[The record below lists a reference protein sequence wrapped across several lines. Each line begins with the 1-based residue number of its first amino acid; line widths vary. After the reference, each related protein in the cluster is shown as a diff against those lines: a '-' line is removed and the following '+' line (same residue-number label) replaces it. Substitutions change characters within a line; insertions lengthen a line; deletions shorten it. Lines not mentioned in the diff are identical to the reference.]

1 MKDMITRLAL
11 LEEPEPF
18 LEDVAEPAIRNIKLP
33 ELRPQF
39 FVPRLTERPQN
50 PIMDTVRMTKEP
62 VTSQSAPS
70 VSVRRPLPLELEVLS
85 QDVAALTRVKQE
97 RLDDIWMQAI
107 TQRDRL
113 KPQVLSWDALRR
125 RNPNVIPSPFLS
137 EQNGDVFAAARYH
150 VRPPLQDPDVK
161 LVYVHTH
168 ELLESL
174 LLTVSGTSS
183 TLHIWDP
190 AIEKFVL
197 RGLQGNGIGHLVII
211 SKDEIV
217 SASLLQRFLTIGNLM
232 RRLETLSDTRVP
244 RVSTPTSHA
253 FAHALSSIL
262 AYLRQ
267 VAEAISPDYQS
278 IAGVDPE
285 LVSLWKRY
293 EDMEHVLKAL
303 ATLSGRDENVDPAD
317 YPSIPTAPNALLSS
331 IYQHLSDHLE
341 RASPRIVIGT
351 LAYILTT
358 TSRNYFQSI
367 CASVGYNT
375 PGSIARVLQARARQR
390 PQGSERPNGGILEEE
405 DLTTRLENEDDDAR
419 NGFPDFI
426 TPAVVEVLSRAT
438 KSLGLLRAADPD
450 NPLLTSSRMHRDI
463 EWVWST
469 EQVDNM
475 ADGVDSGELP
485 LVPVRR
491 QPLARQVIGSI
502 PPTDSDVLHAF
513 KIFDLT
519 PGELRTHAQSA
530 ITSNILSNNS
540 ATQSFVSFI
549 DAFPLTLPP
558 STPTLAH
565 LTQHILH
572 PLVAHATSLSGALVA
587 RFLSPTTHLN
597 VHAHLVLLRG
607 YLLLTA
613 HSFKSRLHDALF
625 SDAEELSTPVI
636 GSRTYAAREARE
648 NARRERARTRTESGR
663 SKSSARAATSSGNTK
678 GPGRR
683 AVGLS
688 PALTV
693 GDRWPPGGSDLNY
706 HLRTVIVDSLEDGRF
721 DSASADDQEIDE
733 SALANEKIHE
743 EGEWRLGFA
752 IRDLPVGTGKE
763 KWLNP
768 LSIEALDFLYLHYQP
783 PHPLDVVITPP
794 ILSKYH
800 RMFTFNLRLMR
811 VENVV
816 RTLFRLTRRA
826 AAPLFPTFSPANK
839 LLLHFRFVAHAFIMA
854 LSSYVYDIAIG
865 SNMDAFLA
873 RLSAASG
880 STSPASGFPS
890 SGEVLSASGLG
901 RREQE
906 PVVFTDVFTLAEH
919 HSRVLDDILSSCL
932 LRSGQKAVGDIL
944 RQCME
949 LVLELGILVAGL
961 KDGEL
966 EEYEAAPA
974 LEELWG
980 RFRDKMT
987 TFVKVLKVLVEKEAD
1002 SSGIVLSDI
1011 PLHMMQAHRNVS
1023 GTTANLHQLLLRLN
1037 MSDWW
1042 TKQRS

>member
-1 MKDMITRLAL
+1 MNARQLAL
-11 LEEPEPF
+11 LEDTEPT
-18 LEDVAEPAIRNIKLP
+18 LDDVAESTIQNIKLP

-39 FVPRLTERPQN
+39 FIPRLTERPQN
-50 PIMDTVRMTKEP
+50 PIMDTVRMMKEP
-62 VTSQSAPS
+62 AFSQPVQSIDI
-70 VSVRRPLPLELEVLS
+70 RLPLPLELEVLS
-85 QDVAALTRVKQE
+85 RDVAALVQTRPD
-97 RLDDIWMQAI
+97 RLDNIWTQAA
-107 TQRDRL
+107 TQHDRL

-125 RNPNVIPSPFLS
+125 RNPRIVPSPLLS
-137 EQNGDVFAAARYH
+137 EQSGDVFAAARYH
-150 VRPPLQDPDVK
+150 IRPPLQDPNGK
-161 LVYVHTH
+161 LVYVHAH

-183 TLHIWDP
+183 SLHIWDP

-197 RGLQGNGIGHLVII
+197 RGLQGHSAGHLVIV
-211 SKDEIV
+211 SKDEVV

-232 RRLETLSDTRVP
+232 RRLESLSDARAP
-244 RVSTPTSHA
+244 RSSTPVSHA
-253 FAHALSSIL
+253 YAHALASIL

-267 VAEAISPDYQS
+267 VAEAIAPDYRS
-278 IAGVDPE
+278 AAGVDAE
-285 LVSLWKRY
+285 LVSLWTRY
-293 EDMEHVLKAL
+293 EDMEHVLRAL
-303 ATLSGRDENVDPAD
+303 ATLSGRDEDVDPAD
-317 YPSIPTAPNALLSS
+317 YPSIPTAPTALLSS

-341 RASPRIVIGT
+341 SASPRIVTGT

-358 TSRNYFQSI
+358 TSRNYFQSV

-375 PGSIARVLQARARQR
+375 PGSIARVLQARVRQR
-390 PQGSERPNGGILEEE
+390 TQGLERPNGGLPDEE
-405 DLTTRLENEDDDAR
+405 DITTRFQDQDDDTV

-426 TPAVVEVLSRAT
+426 SPSVAEVLSRAT

-450 NPLLTSSRMHRDI
+450 NPLLAGFRMHRDI
-463 EWVWST
+463 EWVWSE
-469 EQVDNM
+469 EQADNM
-475 ADGVDSGELP
+475 TDEADMGEL
-485 LVPVRR
+485 LSASARR
-491 QPLARQVIGSI
+491 QALPQQAAGSL
-502 PPTDSDVLHAF
+502 PSTDPDVLRAF
-513 KIFDLT
+513 KVFDLP
-519 PGELRTHAQSA
+519 PGELHTDARST
-530 ITSNILSNNS
+530 ITPRLLSNES
-540 ATQSFVSFI
+540 ATQSFISFI
-549 DAFPLTLPP
+549 DAFPSTLPS

-572 PLVAHATSLSGALVA
+572 PLVAHATSLSGALVS

-613 HSFKSRLHDALF
+613 HSFKARLHDALF
-625 SDAEELSTPVI
+625 SDAEELSAPVI

-648 NARRERARTRTESGR
+648 NARRERERTRTESGGN
-663 SKSSARAATSSGNTK
+663 KSRARATSSSGKAK

-683 AVGLS
+683 AIGLS

-693 GDRWPPGGSDLNY
+693 GDRWPPGGSDLNF

-721 DSASADDQEIDE
+721 DGASADDEGIDDRLI
-733 SALANEKIHE
+733 AKRKILE

-752 IRDLPVGTGKE
+752 IRDLPIGTGKE

-768 LSIEALDFLYLHYQP
+768 LSIEALDFLYMHYQP

-816 RTLFRLTRRA
+816 RTLFRLTRKA
-826 AAPLFPTFSPANK
+826 AVPLFPTFTPANK
-839 LLLHFRFVAHAFIMA
+839 LLLHFRFVAHAFIMG
-854 LSSYVYDIAIG
+854 LSSYVYDVAIG

-873 RLSAASG
+873 RLHAASG
-880 STSPASGFPS
+880 STNTASGYPS
-890 SGEVLSASGLG
+890 DGEDLSASGLG
-901 RREQE
+901 RRVRE
-906 PVVFTDVFTLAEH
+906 PVAFADVFALAEH

-949 LVLELGILVAGL
+949 LVLELGILAAAL

-987 TFVKVLKVLVEKEAD
+987 TFVKVLKALVEKEAD

-1042 TKQRS
+1042 TKQKS

>member
-1 MKDMITRLAL
+1 MDARLAL
-11 LEEPEPF
+11 LEDPEPPR
-18 LEDVAEPAIRNIKLP
+18 DVAELTNQNIRLP

-39 FVPRLTERPQN
+39 FIPRLTERPQN
-50 PIMDTVRMTKEP
+50 PIMDTVRMMKEP
-62 VTSQSAPS
+62 ATSQSTQS
-70 VSVRRPLPLELEVLS
+70 ICVHTPLPLELEVLS
-85 QDVAALTRVKQE
+85 QDIAALAGHRQA
-97 RLDDIWMQAI
+97 RLSDIWSQAI
-107 TQRDRL
+107 TQHDRL

-125 RNPNVIPSPFLS
+125 RNPDVVPSPFLS
-137 EQNGDVFAAARYH
+137 EQSGDVFAAARYH

-161 LVYVHTH
+161 LVYVHAH

-183 TLHIWDP
+183 ALHIWDP
-190 AIEKFVL
+190 ASEKFVL
-197 RGLQGNGIGHLVII
+197 REVQGNSTGHVVIV
-211 SKDEIV
+211 SKDEVV
-217 SASLLQRFLTIGNLM
+217 SASLLRRFLTIGNLM
-232 RRLETLSDTRVP
+232 RRLESLSDTRAP
-244 RVSTPTSHA
+244 RSSTPISHA
-253 FAHALSSIL
+253 FAHALASVL

-278 IAGVDPE
+278 LAGGDPE
-285 LVSLWKRY
+285 LVSLWTRY
-293 EDMEHVLKAL
+293 EDVEHVLKAL
-303 ATLSGRDENVDPAD
+303 ATLSGRDEHVDPAD
-317 YPSIPTAPNALLSS
+317 YPPIPTAPTILLSS
-331 IYQHLSDHLE
+331 IYQNLLDHIE
-341 RASPRIVIGT
+341 RASPRIVTGT

-375 PGSIARVLQARARQR
+375 PGSIARVLQARVRQR
-390 PQGSERPNGGILEEE
+390 TQGAERPNGGVLDEE
-405 DLTTRLENEDDDAR
+405 DLTTRFEDQDDDAG
-419 NGFPDFI
+419 NSFPDFI
-426 TPAVVEVLSRAT
+426 SPAIAEILSRAT

-463 EWVWST
+463 EWVWSE

-475 ADGVDSGELP
+475 VDGVDLEGISS
-485 LVPVRR
+485 VSARR
-491 QPLARQVIGSI
+491 QPPQQAAGSI
-502 PPTDSDVLHAF
+502 TKTDSDVLHAF
-513 KIFDLT
+513 KVFNLP
-519 PGELRTHAQSA
+519 PGEMQADAQSA
-530 ITSNILSNNS
+530 IPPSFLSNNS

-549 DAFPLTLPP
+549 DAFPSALPP

-572 PLVAHATSLSGALVA
+572 PLVEHATSLSGALVT

-597 VHAHLVLLRG
+597 IHAHLVLLRG

-613 HSFKSRLHDALF
+613 HSFKSRLYDSLF
-625 SDAEELSTPVI
+625 SDAEELVAPVI

-663 SKSSARAATSSGNTK
+663 SKSRTRATSSSGTAK
-678 GPGRR
+678 SPGRR
-683 AVGLS
+683 AIGLS
-688 PALTV
+688 PTLTV

-721 DSASADDQEIDE
+721 DIGCADDEGVDE
-733 SALANEKIHE
+733 CALAKRKILE

-768 LSIEALDFLYLHYQP
+768 LSIEALDFLYMHYQP
-783 PHPLDVVITPP
+783 PHPLDVVVTPS

-800 RMFTFNLRLMR
+800 RMFAFNLRLMR
-811 VENVV
+811 VESVV
-816 RTLFRLTRRA
+816 RTLFRFTRKA
-826 AAPLFPTFSPANK
+826 ATPLFPTFTPANK
-839 LLLHFRFVAHAFIMA
+839 LLLHFRFVAHAFVTA

-873 RLSAASG
+873 HLSAAS
-880 STSPASGFPS
+880 SSSNSGFPND
-890 SGEVLSASGLG
+890 GDDLSASGFG
-901 RREQE
+901 RRGRE
-906 PVVFTDVFTLAEH
+906 PVAFADVFALAEH

-949 LVLELGILVAGL
+949 LVLELGILAAGL

-974 LEELWG
+974 LEELWD

-987 TFVKVLKVLVEKEAD
+987 TFVKVLKALVEKEAD

-1011 PLHMMQAHRNVS
+1011 PLHMMQTHRNVS

-1037 MSDWW
+1037 MSNWW